1 MPKKGRPDL
10 SAFSF
15 FRLLRTRGLDIVD
28 LAVYSVRG
36 DKLVMRAALGY
47 APLVEHEYLTGLG
60 KGGYSVGYQD
70 DAGRAEAPFKLGAYL
85 RVVSVSTAERESSNI
100 IMG

>member
-1 MPKKGRPDL
+1 
-10 SAFSF
+10 
-15 FRLLRTRGLDIVD
+15 
-28 LAVYSVRG
+28 
-36 DKLVMRAALGY
+36 MRAALGY

-70 DAGRAEAPFKLGAYL
+70 DAGRAEAPLK
-85 RVVSVSTAERESSNI
+85 VSTAERESSNI